1 MSNHKL
7 DLLENAMDSLA
18 EALTKFEQGDNG
30 DPKAYK
36 FCVLH
41 MAHFIEL
48 IFKHYITEKHALLI
62 YMNPFESNLKPE
74 KARTIGLWE
83 AVNFINN
90 EEKDTVSG
98 DFRKDLEWLKKLR
111 NDIEHHKFE
120 MDVEAARTTIG
131 RLFRAVLEFLDY
143 NSSVDIEQAIPQNA
157 MDTFKVLSD
166 EYQFKLKDALRK
178 ADAVEKDNPRD
189 PSDPDAPE
197 VRIDCEGCGNFTM
210 VLNSDS
216 GTGYRCTVCDN
227 EDGDNI
233 PTNCDICGVACVTG
247 DLDYWQIE
255 EGGRSEGRCYYCSG
269 RYAADR
275 DRDRD

>member
-18 EALTKFEQGDNG
+18 EALTKFQQGDAG
-30 DPKAYK
+30 DAKAYK

-48 IFKHYITEKHALLI
+48 IFKHYITEKHPLLI
-62 YMNPFESNLKPE
+62 YMNPFEQNLKVE

-90 EEKDTVSG
+90 EEKDAVSG
-98 DFRKDLEWLKKLR
+98 EFRKDLEWLKKLR
-111 NDIEHHKFE
+111 NEIEHHKFE
-120 MDVEAARTTIG
+120 MDVPTARTTIG
-131 RLFRAVLEFLDY
+131 RLFRAVLEFLEY
-143 NSSVDIEQAIPQNA
+143 NSNVDIEAAIPHGA

-166 EYQFKLKDALRK
+166 EYQFRLNDALK
-178 ADAVEKDNPRD
+178 AAASIEEAHPQD
-189 PSDPDAPE
+189 PHDPDAPD

-210 VLNSDS
+210 VLNDASS
-216 GTGYRCTVCDN
+216 TGYRCTFCDN

-233 PTNCDICGVACVTG
+233 PTHCDNCGTASVTG
-247 DLDYWQIE
+247 DLFYSKDE
-255 EGGRSEGRCYYCSG
+255 DGRNEGRCYYCSG
-269 RYAADR
+269 RYALER
-275 DRDRD
+275 DRD

>member
-1 MSNHKL
+1 MSNHTL
-7 DLLENAMDSLA
+7 DLLENALDSLA

-48 IFKHYITEKHALLI
+48 IFKHYITEKHPLLI

-120 MDVEAARTTIG
+120 MDVATARTTIG

-143 NSSVDIEQAIPQNA
+143 NSDVDIENAIPQNT
-157 MDTFKVLSD
+157 MDTFKALSD
-166 EYQFKLKDALRK
+166 EYQFKLKDALK
-178 ADAVEKDNPRD
+178 AADAIEKHNPRHD
-189 PSDPDAPE
+189 PNVPE
-197 VRIDCEGCGNFTM
+197 VRINCEGCGNFTM
-210 VLNSDS
+210 VVNDASA
-216 GTGYRCTVCDN
+216 TGYCCTFCDN

-233 PTNCDICGVACVTG
+233 PTNCDICGVACDTG
-247 DLDYWQIE
+247 DLVYWE
-255 EGGRSEGRCYYCSG
+255 GEGGQSEGRCYYCSG

-275 DRDRD
+275 DRD

>member
-7 DLLENAMDSLA
+7 DLLDNAMDSLA
-18 EALTKFEQGDNG
+18 EALTKFEEGDNG
-30 DPKAYK
+30 NPKAYK

-48 IFKHYITEKHALLI
+48 IFKHYITEKHPLLI

-120 MDVEAARTTIG
+120 MDVATARTTIG
-131 RLFRAVLEFLDY
+131 RLFRAVLEFLHY
-143 NSSVDIEQAIPQNA
+143 NSDVDIEQAIPQNA

-166 EYQFKLKDALRK
+166 EYQFKLKDAIRA
-178 ADAVEKDNPRD
+178 ADAVEKENPQG
-189 PSDPDAPE
+189 PFDPDGPPA
-197 VRIDCEGCGNFTM
+197 RIDCDGCGNFTM
-210 VLNSDS
+210 VLSES
-216 GTGYRCTVCDN
+216 SKTGYRCTFCDN
-227 EDGDNI
+227 EDGDNV
-233 PTNCDICGVACVTG
+233 PANCDICGVACETG
-247 DLDYWQIE
+247 DLDFWENEAGQ
-255 EGGRSEGRCYYCSG
+255 REGRCCYCSG

-275 DRDRD
+275 DSD

>member
-30 DPKAYK
+30 NPKAYK

-48 IFKHYITEKHALLI
+48 IFKHYITEKHPLLI

-120 MDVEAARTTIG
+120 MDVATARTTIG
-131 RLFRAVLEFLDY
+131 RLFRAVLEFIDY
-143 NSSVDIEQAIPQNA
+143 NSNVDIEQAIPQNA

-166 EYQFKLKDALRK
+166 EYQFKLKDALRA
-178 ADAVEKDNPRD
+178 ADAIERDNPRD
-189 PSDPDAPE
+189 PSDPDVPE

-210 VLNSDS
+210 VLNDAS

-233 PTNCDICGVACVTG
+233 PTNCDICGAACDTG
-247 DLDYWQIE
+247 DLDYWE
-255 EGGRSEGRCYYCSG
+255 VEGGQREGRCYYCSG

-275 DRDRD
+275 DRD

>member
-30 DPKAYK
+30 DLKAYK

-98 DFRKDLEWLKKLR
+98 DFHKDLEWLKKLR

-120 MDVEAARTTIG
+120 MDVETARTTIG
-131 RLFRAVLEFLDY
+131 RLFRAVLEFLEY
-143 NSSVDIEQAIPQNA
+143 NSDVDIEPAIPQNA

-178 ADAVEKDNPRD
+178 ADAVEKDNPQD

-197 VRIDCEGCGNFTM
+197 VRLDCEDCGNFTM
-210 VLNSDS
+210 VLNDAS
-216 GTGYRCTVCDN
+216 GTGYRCTFCDN

-233 PTNCDICGVACVTG
+233 PTNCSICGVACLTG
-247 DLDYWQIE
+247 DLDYWE
-255 EGGRSEGRCYYCSG
+255 VEGGKPEGRCYYCSG